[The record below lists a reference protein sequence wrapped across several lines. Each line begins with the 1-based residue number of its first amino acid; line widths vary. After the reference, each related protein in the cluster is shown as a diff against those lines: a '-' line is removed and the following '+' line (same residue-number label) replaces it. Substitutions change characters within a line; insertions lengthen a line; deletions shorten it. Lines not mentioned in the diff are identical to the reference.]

1 MNTILKIIFSLVIGL
16 IAMGIAKLVHQ
27 NWNMN
32 QLSIFGFVVF
42 AVTLILTLL
51 IKK

>member
-1 MNTILKIIFSLVIGL
+1 MNTILKIVFSLVIGL

-27 NWNMN
+27 NWNIN
-32 QLSIFGFVVF
+32 QLSIFGFLVF
-42 AVTLILTLL
+42 IVTLILIIL